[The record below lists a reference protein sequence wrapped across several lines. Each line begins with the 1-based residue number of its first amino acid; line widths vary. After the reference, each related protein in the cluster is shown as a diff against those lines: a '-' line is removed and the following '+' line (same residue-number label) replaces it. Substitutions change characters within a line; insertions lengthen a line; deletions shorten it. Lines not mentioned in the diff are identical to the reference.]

1 MDVEL
6 LLGIFPQVLL
16 DGITLGF
23 MYALIA
29 LGYTMV
35 YGVLE
40 FINFAHSE
48 IFIFG
53 AFVGVELLLTFK
65 TAGWLDVL
73 PWVVVLVVVLLAG
86 MAASGL
92 LAVLVERTAY
102 RPLRHAPRLI
112 PLISAIGVSFFP
124 QDTIRL
130 AESLWRNA
138 FNLVYPS
145 MDALNHR
152 FELTQTIDVSMKSLV
167 VIVAALLM
175 LWGLHSLV
183 NRTKVGKAIRAVAE
197 DQAAAS
203 LMGINVNRMIS
214 LTFLIGGAMGGGA
227 GVLFGMQYSLINPY
241 TGFIPGLKAFT
252 AAVLGGI
259 GNIPGA
265 MLGRLLLGIL
275 QAFGASY
282 LSLLTGGALRAE
294 YRDIRGRGP
303 RRHHRGGARRAPG
316 PRLCR
321 LLRGRRLFLG
331 HLRVAPGQ
339 SDLRRKRLPA
349 VAVVVLRLPPGRRRR
364 GRRSRHSPGPARAEA
379 PRRLP
384 GPRDPR
390 LRRRHPRARQQSRQ
404 AHQPDQR
411 SQGHH
416 AHRTTAHLLR
426 PAPAGRRD
434 RPELQRDLPA
444 LSLRPRAADRRR
456 HRARQPAAGGLAH
469 RPGLGGDPR
478 GPDGRAGH
486 GRAARAHEAPGL
498 RLRRL
503 LRGGGRRALLGQ
515 ADLHQPGVLHL
526 HGVHRRARHDHPG
539 RHGLHPR
546 RDPRRRRRHHSE
558 PPGPQGLFP
567 LAQRA
572 PQRGHHDPRLQPRQP
587 AHPAR
592 AGQVRAHDLRPHPR
606 AHDDL
611 PAAGHPARAAPHAR
625 APGAGGALR

>member
-65 TAGWLDVL
+65 AAGWLDLL
-73 PWVVVLVVVLLAG
+73 PWVVVLVLVLLAG

-92 LAVLVERTAY
+92 LAVLVERAAY

-112 PLISAIGVSFFP
+112 PLISAIGVSFFL

-265 MLGRLLLGIL
+265 MLGGLLLGIL
-275 QAFGASY
+275 EAFGASY
-282 LSLLTGGALRAE
+282 LSLLTGGAFGAE
-294 YRDIRGRGP
+294 YKDIL
-303 RRHHRGGARRAPG
+303 AFSI
-316 PRLCR
+316 LI
-321 LLRGRRLFLG
+321 LILIF
-331 HLRVAPGQ
+331 
-339 SDLRRKRLPA
+339 
-349 VAVVVLRLPPGRRRR
+349 
-364 GRRSRHSPGPARAEA
+364 
-379 PRRLP
+379 
-384 GPRDPR
+384 
-390 LRRRHPRARQQSRQ
+390 
-404 AHQPDQR
+404 
-411 SQGHH
+411 
-416 AHRTTAHLLR
+416 R
-426 PAPAGRRD
+426 PKG
-434 RPELQRDLPA
+434 
-444 LSLRPRAADRRR
+444 
-456 HRARQPAAGGLAH
+456 
-469 RPGLGGDPR
+469 
-478 GPDGRAGH
+478 
-486 GRAARAHEAPGL
+486 
-498 RLRRL
+498 
-503 LRGGGRRALLGQ
+503 LLGEI
-515 ADLHQPGVLHL
+515 V
-526 HGVHRRARHDHPG
+526 RERA
-539 RHGLHPR
+539 
-546 RDPRRRRRHHSE
+546 
-558 PPGPQGLFP
+558 
-567 LAQRA
+567 
-572 PQRGHHDPRLQPRQP
+572 
-587 AHPAR
+587 
-592 AGQVRAHDLRPHPR
+592 
-606 AHDDL
+606 
-611 PAAGHPARAAPHAR
+611 
-625 APGAGGALR
+625 